1 MLKNLVLDEQFT
13 SLVSQNCS
21 DLNVVSSSP
30 VEVLLIPVD
39 NLIPHPLSLIT
50 YQPKPIFQLKLSMNI
65 VGQLEN
71 LTVKR
76 DNKGNYLIIDGLS
89 RFFSAK
95 ELAMEHL
102 VCNVITIDDSKVPLI
117 RSQINIHLGKT
128 LGEKIR
134 MMDEFLDKIGS
145 SQGKKRDL
153 KEILEISDSGNIP
166 VDLRDRYDIV
176 RTVLGLNIS
185 NANARKAHK
194 V

>member
-50 YQPKPIFQLKLSMNI
+50 YQPKPIFQLKLSMGL
-65 VGQLEN
+65 VGQLDN
-71 LTVKR
+71 LTVIR
-76 DNKGNYLIIDGLS
+76 GINGNYLVIDGLS
-89 RFFSAK
+89 RLISAQ
-95 ELAMEHL
+95 ELGMEHL
-102 VCNVITIDDSKVPLI
+102 LCNVITIDDSKVPLLC
-117 RSQINIHLGKT
+117 SQINIHLGKT

-153 KEILEISDSGNIP
+153 KEIL
-166 VDLRDRYDIV
+166 DLV
-176 RTVLGLNIS
+176 RFEVRLFS
-185 NANARKAHK
+185 RKYFFLK
-194 V
+194 STLF